1 MSEENPYTAP
11 ATDPQNSAQ
20 LGGAPGPH
28 NYASLGERF
37 LGKLIDGLIM
47 LPVQFVLIM
56 LLGSMFVRNTAV
68 GGVAAFTGGF
78 SIIGNIVLG
87 LLIMVCYIAIQWTF
101 WKGSS
106 QSIGKKVMKT
116 QVVNLDGTPAA
127 VETIAFKRY
136 ALMTIISLVPFI
148 GPLVMFVGILL
159 IFRADRNCLHD
170 DLAKTRVIKLPAAQS

>member
-1 MSEENPYTAP
+1 MPEENTYTAP
-11 ATDPQNSAQ
+11 ATDPQNPAK

-28 NYASLGERF
+28 NYASLGQRF

-56 LLGSMFVRNTAV
+56 VLGSIFVRNTSA
-68 GGVAAFTGGF
+68 GGIAAFAGGF
-78 SIIGNIVLG
+78 NIIGNIVLG

-127 VETIAFKRY
+127 VATIAFNRY
-136 ALMTIISLVPFI
+136 ALITVISLVPFI
-148 GPLVMFVGILL
+148 GPLIMLVGILL

-170 DLAKTRVIKLPAAQS
+170 DLAKTRVIKLPTTRP